1 MKRRDLLK
9 QLGAAIPAVAL
20 SGVVRAAD
28 KLASSPSPSP
38 SPSPSASASAL
49 PPGAI
54 AAGPFSPDWSS
65 LETYQTPDWFRD
77 AKFGIWAH
85 WGPQCEP
92 EYGDWYGRIMYE
104 EGSDPYRYHV
114 RKYGHPSKVGFKDVI
129 RQWKAEQWDPDE
141 LVSLYKRAGAK
152 YFVALANHH
161 DNFDLY
167 NSRYQPQ
174 WNSTNMG
181 PRKDLIGGWSKAA
194 RANGLRFGVSVHAA
208 HAWSWYETAQGADQR
223 GPYAGIAYDG
233 KLTKAD
239 GKGRWWEGLDPQA
252 LYAQNHARSKSGGDG
267 GVQDEQWHWG
277 GGASIPDQAYIDKF
291 FNRTRELIDN
301 YDPDLVYY
309 DDTVLPLWPFSDAG
323 LRLAAH
329 MYNRSIARKGKL
341 EAVVNG
347 KILNARQRRSM
358 VYDIERGQ
366 SNQIEPLPWQTCTC
380 LGNWHYDRRVY
391 DNKAYKSAQ
400 TVVHTLIDVVSKNGN
415 LLLSVPVRGNG
426 AIDEQER
433 AIVEEIG
440 CWIAVNGE
448 AIYETRPWA
457 VFGEGPVAAAA
468 GAPLAGA
475 GFNEGKG
482 QPFSAADIRFTAKG
496 EAVYAF
502 IMGWPETGELAIK
515 AMGSG
520 GPHLERPV
528 KRVELL
534 GSGVALAF
542 RQTAEG
548 LHVTLPK
555 QRPALAYA
563 SALKIG

>member
-9 QLGAAIPAVAL
+9 HMGAAIPAVAL
-20 SGVVRAAD
+20 SGVARAAD
-28 KLASSPSPSP
+28 ALAPSP
-38 SPSPSASASAL
+38 L

-54 AAGPFSPDWSS
+54 AAGPFSPDWDS
-65 LETYQTPDWFRD
+65 LEKYQTPDWFRN

-92 EYGDWYGRIMYE
+92 EFGDWYGRIMYE
-104 EGSDPYRYHV
+104 QGSDPYRYHV
-114 RKYGHPSKVGFKDVI
+114 RKYGHPSKFGFKDI
-129 RQWKAEQWDPDE
+129 IHRWKAEQWNPDE
-141 LVSLYKRAGAK
+141 LVALYKRAGAK

-167 NSRYQPQ
+167 KSSYQPQ
-174 WNSTNMG
+174 WNSTVMG
-181 PRKDLIGGWSKAA
+181 PRKDLIGGWSRAA

-208 HAWSWYETAQGADQR
+208 HAWTWYETAQGADKNGR
-223 GPYAGIAYDG
+223 YAGVPYDG
-233 KLTKAD
+233 KLTRAD
-239 GKGRWWEGLDPQA
+239 GKGTWWEGLDPQA
-252 LYAQNHARSKSGGDG
+252 LYAQNHALSKSGGDG
-267 GVQDEQWHWG
+267 GVQHEQWHWG

-358 VYDIERGQ
+358 VFDIERGQ
-366 SNQIEPLPWQTCTC
+366 SNKIEELPWQTCTC
-380 LGNWHYDRRVY
+380 IGNWHYDRRVY
-391 DNKAYKSAQ
+391 DNKGYKSAQ

-426 AIDEQER
+426 TIDEQER

-440 CWIAVNGE
+440 RWIAVNGE
-448 AIYETRPWA
+448 GIYDTRPWA
-457 VFGEGPVAAAA
+457 IFGEGPVAADA
-468 GAPLAGA
+468 GAPMTGA

-482 QPFSAADIRFTAKG
+482 KAFSAADIRFTAKG
-496 EAVYAF
+496 DTVYAF
-502 IMGWPETGELAIK
+502 LMGWPESGKLAIQ
-515 AMGSG
+515 AMASG
-520 GPHLERPV
+520 AAHLARPV
-528 KRVELL
+528 RRVELL
-534 GSGVALAF
+534 GSGSGRTLAF

-548 LHVTLPK
+548 LQVTLPSD
-555 QRPALAYA
+555 RPALAYA
-563 SALKIG
+563 SALKIS

>member
-9 QLGAAIPAVAL
+9 HIGAAIPAVAL
-20 SGVVRAAD
+20 PGVVRAAD
-28 KLASSPSPSP
+28 ALAQT
-38 SPSPSASASAL
+38 

-54 AAGPFSPDWSS
+54 AAGPFSPDWRS
-65 LETYQTPDWFRD
+65 LEKYQTPDWFRN
-77 AKFGIWAH
+77 AKFGVWAH

-92 EYGDWYGRIMYE
+92 EFGDWYGRIMYE
-104 EGSDPYRYHV
+104 EDSDPYRYHV
-114 RKYGHPSKVGFKDVI
+114 RKYGHPSKFGFKDVI
-129 RQWKAEQWDPDE
+129 HQWKAEQWNPDE
-141 LVSLYKRAGAK
+141 LVAFYKRAGAK

-167 NSRYQPQ
+167 KSSYQPQ
-174 WNSTNMG
+174 WNSTSMG

-208 HAWSWYETAQGADQR
+208 HAWAWYETAQGADKK
-223 GPYAGIAYDG
+223 GPYAGIPYDG
-233 KLTKAD
+233 KLTRAE
-239 GKGRWWEGLDPQA
+239 GKGQWWEGLDPQA
-252 LYAQNHARSKSGGDG
+252 LYAQNHALSKSGGDG
-267 GVQDEQWHWG
+267 GVLDEQWQWG
-277 GGASIPDQAYIDKF
+277 GGASIPDQAYSDKF

-309 DDTVLPLWPFSDAG
+309 DDTVLPLWPFSDVG

-347 KILNARQRRSM
+347 KILNAQQRRSM

-366 SNQIEPLPWQTCTC
+366 SDKIEPLPWQTCTC
-380 LGNWHYDRRVY
+380 IGNWHYDRRVY
-391 DNKAYKSAQ
+391 DNKSYKSAQ

-426 AIDEQER
+426 TIDEQER

-440 CWIAVNGE
+440 RWIAVNGE
-448 AIYETRPWA
+448 GIYDTRPWA
-457 VFGEGPVAAAA
+457 IFGEGPVASEAAA
-468 GAPLAGA
+468 PMSGP

-482 QPFSAADIRFTAKG
+482 KSFSAADIRFTAKG
-496 EAVYAF
+496 DSVYAF
-502 IMGWPETGELAIK
+502 LMGWPASGKLAIR
-515 AMGSG
+515 AMASG
-520 GPHLERPV
+520 AAQLARPV

-534 GSGVALAF
+534 GSGAPLAF
-542 RQTAEG
+542 RQTGDG
-548 LHVTLPK
+548 LEVTLPAD
-555 QRPALAYA
+555 RPALAYA
-563 SALKIG
+563 SALKIS